1 MLLQNKTHVARAAQN
16 LPRKGILDLFSVQ
29 TAMKCEALQESIIY
43 TVAQLP
49 AYSASYEQFPVKME
63 LQNGTYNRINN
74 FNIDYEI

>member
-16 LPRKGILDLFSVQ
+16 LPKKGILIALFSVQ

-49 AYSASYEQFPVKME
+49 VYSARYEQFPVKME
-63 LQNGTYNRINN
+63 LQNGN
-74 FNIDYEI
+74 

>member
-1 MLLQNKTHVARAAQN
+1 
-16 LPRKGILDLFSVQ
+16 
-29 TAMKCEALQESIIY
+29 MKCEALQESIIY

-49 AYSASYEQFPVKME
+49 AYSARYEQFPVKME